1 MFHTKK
7 MFPSNLSFVDNKIFA
22 TAKQNVL
29 LSPGFVG
36 STACLCRT
44 PLISALW
51 MNIGRAGAEF
61 IKAEETLIVIELGG
75 PVGGT
80 PIVPSP
86 QHLI

>member
-1 MFHTKK
+1 
-7 MFPSNLSFVDNKIFA
+7 MFPSNLSFVDNKNFA

-36 STACLCRT
+36 SRT

-61 IKAEETLIVIELGG
+61 LKAEETLIVIELGG